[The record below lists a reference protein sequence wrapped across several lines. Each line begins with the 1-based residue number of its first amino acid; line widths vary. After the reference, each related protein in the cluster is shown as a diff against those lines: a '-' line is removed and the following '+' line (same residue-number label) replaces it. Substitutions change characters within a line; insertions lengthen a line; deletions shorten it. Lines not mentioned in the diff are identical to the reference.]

1 MVESNKYA
9 EDNRMQNEMISIVV
23 PIYNVEQYLKSC
35 VDSILS
41 QTYRNTEIILV
52 DDGSPDNCPRICD
65 EYAKKDERIRVI
77 HQKNKG
83 LSGARNTG
91 IDNARGEYLI
101 FVDSDDTIEHTMV
114 EELYGYA
121 LKNDCAMVACGR
133 NYVFEDGQIVC
144 KITDEVNQVY
154 NFEDAM
160 YEMNTFTLFDM
171 SAWAKIYKKELFSN
185 IRFPEGKLSEDY
197 YIAFKLID
205 LAQAVGYVAKPLYNY
220 LQRQSSI
227 SRNKKINHDFAY
239 AAKEQM
245 EYLDKKY
252 PELSVLGHTAYAS
265 ANLTVYD
272 FYIKNGVKCP
282 KEKLAE
288 FKNAVKDNLEYIRKN
303 SRISKAKRIQ
313 FELFAINVMIYNIV
327 FVLYR
332 KMRRV

>member
-1 MVESNKYA
+1 M
-9 EDNRMQNEMISIVV
+9 MQNKLISLIV
-23 PIYNVEQYLKSC
+23 PIYNVEKFLPGC
-35 VDSILS
+35 IESIMG
-41 QTYRNTEIILV
+41 QTYENIEIILV
-52 DDGSPDNCPRICD
+52 DDGSPDSCPQICD
-65 EYAKKDERIRVI
+65 EYAGKDARIRVI

-91 IDNARGEYLI
+91 IENAQGEYLI
-101 FVDSDDTIEHTMV
+101 FVDSDDTVEPTMV
-114 EELYGYA
+114 EDLYTYA
-121 LKNDCAMVACGR
+121 TENDCAIVACGR
-133 NYVFEDGQIVC
+133 NYVFEDGQVIC
-144 KITDEVNQVY
+144 KITDEKSKVY

-160 YEMNTFTLFDM
+160 HEMNTFTLFDM
-171 SAWAKIYKKELFSN
+171 SAWAKIYKKELFES

-197 YIAFKLID
+197 YIAYKLFD
-205 LAQAVGYVAKPLYNY
+205 MAQSIGYVAKPLYNY

-245 EYLDKKY
+245 DFLDSKY

-282 KEKLAE
+282 KDKLLE
-288 FKNAVKDNLEYIRKN
+288 FKKAVKENMGYIRKN
-303 SRISKAKRIQ
+303 NRISKAKRIQ
-313 FELFAINVMIYNIV
+313 FELFAKCTILYKMV

>member
-1 MVESNKYA
+1 
-9 EDNRMQNEMISIVV
+9 MQGKKISLIV
-23 PIYNVEQYLKSC
+23 PIYNVEKFLSAC
-35 VDSILS
+35 IESIMK
-41 QTYRNTEIILV
+41 QTYENIEIILV
-52 DDGSPDNCPRICD
+52 DDGSPDNCPQICD

-91 IDNARGEYLI
+91 IDNAQGEYLI
-101 FVDSDDTIEHTMV
+101 FVDSDDTVEPTMV
-114 EELYGYA
+114 EDLYTYA
-121 LKNDCAMVACGR
+121 VEHDCAIVACGR
-133 NYVFEDGQIVC
+133 NYVFEDGQVIC
-144 KITDEVNQVY
+144 KITDEVSKVY
-154 NFEDAM
+154 NFADAM
-160 YEMNTFTLFDM
+160 HEMNTFTLFDM
-171 SAWAKIYKKELFSN
+171 SAWAKIYKRELFET

-197 YIAFKLID
+197 YIAYKLFD
-205 LAQAVGYVAKPLYNY
+205 MAQSIGYVAKPLYNY

-245 EYLDKKY
+245 EFLDAKY
-252 PELSVLGHTAYAS
+252 PELSILGHTAYAS

-282 KEKLAE
+282 KDKLVE
-288 FKNAVKDNLEYIRKN
+288 FKKAVKENLGYIRKN
-303 SRISKAKRIQ
+303 EKISKAKRIQ
-313 FELFAINVMIYNIV
+313 FELFTKCTVLYKLV